1 MAALSDLCSVVFVVV
16 GIDRYPRKVTRK
28 MGAKKIEKR
37 SKIKPFIKCINY
49 NHLLPT
55 RYQVDIDVKKVSLTD
70 KETKETEEIALDEE
84 AVNDPSKRMLAR
96 KAFKALLEK
105 EYFAQDKRKSAKA
118 TEGVQ
123 YFYKKLRF

>member
-1 MAALSDLCSVVFVVV
+1 MCFFGTVVV

-37 SKIKPFIKCINY
+37 SKIKPFVKCINY

-70 KETKETEEIALDEE
+70 KETKETEEITLDEE
-84 AVNDPSKRMLAR
+84 AINDPSKRMLAR

-105 EYFAQDKRKSAKA
+105 EYFVQDKRKSAKA

>member
-1 MAALSDLCSVVFVVV
+1 M

-37 SKIKPFIKCINY
+37 SKIKPFVKCINY

-70 KETKETEEIALDEE
+70 KETKETEEITLDEE
-84 AVNDPSKRMLAR
+84 AINDPSKRMLAR

-105 EYFAQDKRKSAKA
+105 EYFVQDKRKSAKA